1 MQFNKI
7 FSVAPMMDWTDSHC
21 RYFMRLL
28 NPNILLYTEMITANA
43 LLFGN
48 KSKYLQYNYEEHPIA
63 LQLGGSDPS
72 MMKQAAMMGKD
83 YGYDEIN
90 LNIGCPSDRVKQG
103 SFGACLM
110 AKPKLVAECTNAI
123 IEAVDIPVTIKTR
136 IGIDDLD
143 SYDFLCNFIETV
155 AASGCTRF
163 IIHARKAILSGL
175 SPKENRSIPELNYDR
190 VYRLKSDYENLHITI
205 NGGIN
210 SVKACEEHLALLD
223 GVMIGRHA
231 YHQPWFLHELGQLN
245 VSHKKKMTTREDIIE
260 KMYSYIESQM
270 KIGVKLKHITRHML
284 GLFAGQPGARAWRK
298 HLSTHAHLEG
308 AGIEVL
314 QNARKKLSQAA

>member
-43 LLFGN
+43 LLFVN

-190 VYRLKSDYENLHITI
+190 VYRLKSDYKNLHITI